1 MHGGCNLPLWASPM
15 ALCTCSCMH
24 PSMHPC
30 IHALAH
36 GCSCVNH
43 RRTACLPACLPAR
56 THTGL
61 RLLSVCASDADG
73 VVARLALL
81 SLLAV
86 FKDLLPGYRIRG
98 VSGEEAQVR
107 GGGGWCSSA
116 ARYPRKHTLLRAA
129 THTPNKNPSSLLPPF
144 KTKTHTIHCSDEGQ
158 QGGSSPA

>member
-1 MHGGCNLPLWASPM
+1 MVDA
-15 ALCTCSCMH
+15 TCPCGPAPWRCDMSCMH

-30 IHALAH
+30 IHASLPWLTAALVH
-36 GCSCVNH
+36 HCH
-43 RRTACLPACLPAR
+43 TACLPARP
-56 THTGL
+56 HTGL
-61 RLLSVCASDADG
+61 RLLSVCACDADG

-116 ARYPRKHTLLRAA
+116 ACHTSIL
-129 THTPNKNPSSLLPPF
+129 
-144 KTKTHTIHCSDEGQ
+144 C
-158 QGGSSPA
+158 